1 MKHSK
6 LTLCALLAVA
16 SLGVRAASAQQP
28 AAGRD
33 IRVHVIDGM
42 TGQDLPRVRSVITGG
57 GLVDG
62 IIGTGDEQGNVV
74 LSGVRPG
81 TYKVSLE
88 KAGYF
93 PEPFDLNVTATSPAT
108 LPEIAMVTKREISG
122 AVRWQD
128 GEPAARALVR
138 VYGVR
143 GGKPV
148 PRTDVPVVQTS
159 DRGEFVVGNLRP
171 GRYILLLSPATFT
184 GGIDPSGRFAQGGV
198 PRTGLPVF
206 YPGVNVPDARS
217 SIDLRGA
224 LSVPNVSV
232 ILEEKP
238 GVLVEGTVVPSP
250 TAPMGTP
257 VQIRLSNQ
265 ALYSV
270 ATASRSGDVF
280 RIGPVPEGFYMLDAS
295 TSPGPQ
301 QGIALVPITVGGT
314 IFRGIT
320 VQIPPPVVLA
330 GLVEVDDP
338 NLRPTANIAVQSD
351 KISGTIAANAGE
363 TGEFRIPRT
372 VVGEIYSMTVDP
384 RSLPPNAY
392 IAMVSQGSQQMTTS
406 PFQIASGGDPVRV
419 QLKTDGGVIDGR
431 VQESGRAVGSA
442 FVVLAPKDRKVL
454 QNFRTAIADRDGT
467 FKLTAIAPGEY
478 ELFAFDRNED
488 DDYLDEV
495 FLQGFADRAV
505 GVKVGVKSA
514 GMVNVQLVRLPRR

>member
-148 PRTDVPVVQTS
+148 PRTDIPIVQTS

-224 LSVPNVSV
+224 LGMPNIPIVM
-232 ILEEKP
+232 EEKQ
-238 GVLVEGTVVPSP
+238 GVVVEGTVVPSP
-250 TAPMGTP
+250 TAPMGSQVVINLT
-257 VQIRLSNQ
+257 NQ

-270 ATASRSGDVF
+270 SIKGRSGDAF
-280 RIGPVPEGFYMLDAS
+280 QIGPVPAGVYMLDAS
-295 TSPGPQ
+295 SQGPQ
-301 QGIALVPITVGGT
+301 QGRALMLLTVGGT
-314 IFRGIT
+314 TFRGIA
-320 VQIPPPVVLA
+320 VQIPPPMILV
-330 GLVEVDDP
+330 GQVEVDDP
-338 NLRPTANIAVQSD
+338 AVRPTASITVQSD
-351 KISGTIAANAGE
+351 KIPGTVTTSAGE

-372 VVGEIYSMTVDP
+372 
-384 RSLPPNAY
+384 
-392 IAMVSQGSQQMTTS
+392 
-406 PFQIASGGDPVRV
+406 
-419 QLKTDGGVIDGR
+419 
-431 VQESGRAVGSA
+431 
-442 FVVLAPKDRKVL
+442 
-454 QNFRTAIADRDGT
+454 
-467 FKLTAIAPGEY
+467 
-478 ELFAFDRNED
+478 
-488 DDYLDEV
+488 
-495 FLQGFADRAV
+495 
-505 GVKVGVKSA
+505 
-514 GMVNVQLVRLPRR
+514 